1 MRKTSA
7 ALALVALVA
16 VACGQY
22 SGVHQA
28 AVDSGELTTSLGGQ
42 PAGTAAGDTGL
53 AGTTTG
59 TTGTGTTGTSG
70 TGTTGT
76 GTTGSQDP
84 SEQNVPGH
92 TTTGVTPKK
101 IKIGIHAPL
110 TGAAP
115 IAPVSFRDGKDL
127 YWDHGSGG
135 KQVVIHGRTV
145 DVVFRN
151 DKYNPQHA
159 VEVCREMVEDEKVF
173 LLVGGGGTDQVQAC
187 ANYAAQAGVP
197 YLSAGVTE
205 VGMNLGNYFA
215 LSMSYRQQVPI
226 VANLIKQ
233 RFKPAGNRIAMVVT
247 DTPYFDD
254 AAQEFQ
260 RHFRN
265 ARVFRHGKNEDGAS
279 MAQNL
284 CTGPSKNFDVVF
296 PLVAPL
302 FYLEMAKAAKCN
314 PQYVG
319 VGVTMGLDTVALNG
333 CRADGSTAN
342 AMFLSPAPAYVDSNT
357 YDPQF
362 RKAGSAEKDDI
373 MFLLWGVSKTLHQL
387 FDKVGKDLS
396 RERFVASSQEATV
409 KTGIYPDLKYSPN
422 DHFGADQAHLLR
434 NICDGND
441 GYYDTFREWVTTGTK
456 F

>member
-1 MRKTSA
+1 MRRSA
-7 ALALVALVA
+7 SALALVALVT

-22 SGVHQA
+22 AGVHQRA
-28 AVDSGELTTSLGGQ
+28 LESGELTSSLGGQ
-42 PAGTAAGDTGL
+42 PGTAADGTALD
-53 AGTTTG
+53 GTTTG
-59 TTGTGTTGTSG
+59 TTGTGTTGT
-70 TGTTGT
+70 TGT
-76 GTTGSQDP
+76 GSAGGAGGTVDP
-84 SEQNVPGH
+84 SEQNVAGH
-92 TTTGVTPKK
+92 TTTGVTASK

-127 YWDHGSGG
+127 YWKGL
-135 KQVVIHGRTV
+135 KIHGRSVET
-145 DVVFRN
+145 VFRN

-173 LLVGGGGTDQVQAC
+173 LLIGGGGTDQIQAC
-187 ANYAAQAGVP
+187 ANYAAQVGVP

-215 LSMSYRQQVPI
+215 LSMSYKQQIPI
-226 VANLIKQ
+226 LTNLIKQ

-247 DTPYFDD
+247 DTAYFDD
-254 AAQEFQ
+254 ARQAFQ
-260 RHFRN
+260 SAFPN
-265 ARVFRHGKNEDGAS
+265 ARIFKHGKNEDGAS

-302 FYLEMAKAAKCN
+302 YYLEMAKAAKCT

-333 CRADGSTAN
+333 CRADASTSG
-342 AMFLSPAPAYVDSNT
+342 AMFLSPAPAYVDSNK

-362 RKAGSAEKDDI
+362 RKAGGTDDI
-373 MFLLWGVSKTLHQL
+373 MFLLWGVSKGLHQL

-396 RERFVASSQEATV
+396 RERFVASTQEATV
-409 KTGIYPDLKYSPN
+409 KTGVYPDLKYTPQN
-422 DHFGADQAHLLR
+422 HFGAHQAHLLR
-434 NICDGND
+434 NVCEGGNN
-441 GYYDTFREWVTTGTK
+441 GFYRTFKHWVTASTG